1 MKISNF
7 DELLRVLDE
16 DTKEEK
22 EILSSNNMGMRKING
37 YFNESSIIIN
47 DDDKGIN
54 TSFPNEE
61 LSMNKFVIRRKLR
74 YCTIN
79 EHRHEYI
86 EIIYVLKGEFEQSIE
101 GKKYK
106 MKKGDFCIF
115 DKNTRHSCEAIN
127 ENNIVINILITPKF
141 FDGVFM
147 HLLCDDN
154 YISNFIVNTLYSM
167 NSTQNFIK
175 FHIEEGT
182 TLQMILHNLLIE
194 YFSENTRS
202 IAAINGYLLILFTE
216 LSRALIQINKKSID
230 ESQKFIKEQVLNYIR
245 KNYKDINLKTMAKF
259 FNFHPSYLSNLIKKE
274 FGKNL
279 KDLIMEVRMAEAC
292 NLLENTNITIEAII
306 NEIGYVNNSYFYKI
320 FKKEYGCTPIEYRNN
335 IKENVI

>member
-7 DELLRVLDE
+7 EELIRYLDE
-16 DTKEEK
+16 DTAEEK
-22 EILSSNNMGMRKING
+22 EILSSNSLGIRKMDNG
-37 YFNESSIIIN
+37 NSIIIN
-47 DDDKGIN
+47 QDTKGIS

-61 LSMNKFVIRRKLR
+61 LTRNRFAIRRKYR

-86 EIIYVLKGEFEQSIE
+86 EIVYVLKGEFEQSIE
-101 GKKYK
+101 GEKYK

-115 DKNTRHSCEAIN
+115 DKNTRHASEAIN
-127 ENNIVINILITPKF
+127 KNHIVINILLTPKF

-147 HLLCDDN
+147 HLLSDDN
-154 YISNFIVNTLYSM
+154 YISNFIVNTLYTM

-175 FHIEEGT
+175 FHIDEGT
-182 TLQMILHNLLIE
+182 TLHMILQNLLIE
-194 YFSENTRS
+194 YFSESTRS
-202 IAAINGYLLILFTE
+202 KAAINGYLLILFAE
-216 LSRALIQINKKSID
+216 LSRALIKINEAAVD
-230 ESQKFIKEQVLNYIR
+230 ESQKVIKEKVLNYIR
-245 KNYKDINLKTMAKF
+245 KNYKDINLKTMANY

-279 KDLIMEVRMAEAC
+279 KDLLMEVRMAEAC
-292 NLLENTNITIEAII
+292 NLLENTNVTIEAII

-320 FKKEYGCTPIEYRNN
+320 FKKQYGCTPIEYRNN
-335 IKENVI
+335 IK

>member
-7 DELLRVLDE
+7 EELIRYLDE
-16 DTKEEK
+16 DTAEEK
-22 EILSSNNMGMRKING
+22 EILSNNSIGIRKMDNG
-37 YFNESSIIIN
+37 NSIIIN
-47 DDDKGIN
+47 QDIKGIS

-61 LSMNKFVIRRKLR
+61 LTRNRFAIRRKYR

-86 EIIYVLKGEFEQSIE
+86 EIVYVLKGEFEQSIE
-101 GKKYK
+101 GEKYK

-115 DKNTRHSCEAIN
+115 DKNTRHASEAIN
-127 ENNIVINILITPKF
+127 KNHIVINILLTPKF

-147 HLLCDDN
+147 HLLSDDN
-154 YISNFIVNTLYSM
+154 YISNFIVNTLYAM

-175 FHIEEGT
+175 FHIDEGT
-182 TLQMILHNLLIE
+182 TLHMILQNLLIE
-194 YFSENTRS
+194 YFSESTRS
-202 IAAINGYLLILFTE
+202 KAAINGYLLILFAE
-216 LSRALIQINKKSID
+216 LSRALIQINEAAVD
-230 ESQKFIKEQVLNYIR
+230 ESQKVIKEKVLNYIR
-245 KNYKDINLKTMAKF
+245 KNYKDINLKTMAKY

-279 KDLIMEVRMAEAC
+279 KDLLMEVRMAEAC
-292 NLLENTNITIEAII
+292 NLLENTNVTIEAII

-320 FKKEYGCTPIEYRNN
+320 FKKQYGCTPIEYRNN
-335 IKENVI
+335 IK

>member
-1 MKISNF
+1 MSINNF
-7 DELLRVLDE
+7 DELLTFLDK
-16 DTKEEK
+16 DTNEEK
-22 EILSSNNMGMRKING
+22 EILNNIMKMKKEDIAERIN
-37 YFNESSIIIN
+37 I
-47 DDDKGIN
+47 DAKGIK
-54 TSFPNEE
+54 TILPNEE
-61 LSMNKFVIRRKLR
+61 LAMNKFVIRRKLR
-74 YCTIN
+74 HWAIN

-127 ENNIVINILITPKF
+127 ENTTAINILITPKF

-154 YISNFIVNTLYSM
+154 YISNFIVNALYTM

-175 FHIEEGT
+175 FHVGENT

-194 YFSENTRS
+194 YFSGNTRS
-202 IAAINGYLLILFTE
+202 RAAINGYLLILFTE
-216 LSRALIQINKKSID
+216 ISRELIQINEASID
-230 ESQKFIKEQVLNYIR
+230 ASQKIIKEKILNYIR
-245 KNYKDINLKTMAKF
+245 KNYKDINLKTMAKD

-279 KDLIMEVRMAEAC
+279 KDLLMEVRMAEAC
-292 NLLENTNITIEAII
+292 NLLENTNLTIDAII

-320 FKKEYGCTPIEYRNN
+320 FKKKFGCTPIEYRNN
-335 IKENVI
+335 IKENVG